1 MRVKIIEWKNCLIWL
16 KRVRGGGGEW
26 EAVRRAW
33 LWVSI
38 RARERRKERNVRG
51 AMNN

>member
-1 MRVKIIEWKNCLIWL
+1 MKIIEWKNCLTWL
-16 KRVRGGGGEW
+16 KTVGGG

-51 AMNN
+51 AMNNYSHIIY